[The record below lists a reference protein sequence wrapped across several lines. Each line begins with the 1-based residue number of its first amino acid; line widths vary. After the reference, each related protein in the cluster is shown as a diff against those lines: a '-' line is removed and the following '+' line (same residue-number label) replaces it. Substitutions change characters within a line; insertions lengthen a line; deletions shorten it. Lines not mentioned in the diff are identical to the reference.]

1 MAMTGADVVL
11 DVLRTEGVA
20 HIFGNPGTTEL
31 PLTDALAGSADIDYV
46 LALQEAS
53 AAAMADGYARATG
66 RPSFLNLH
74 AAVGLGNAAG
84 NLTNALANRSPI
96 VVTAGQQDERHLAD
110 DPFLAGDLVGIA
122 RPLCKW
128 AHEVRSPNEL
138 GTMLRRAFR
147 DAQAPPSGPVFLALR
162 MDHLQRDAP
171 EAPPRSTV
179 RRAAVATGLDE
190 LAARLCAVPAGHVAL
205 VLGDEVAHSGAVAAV
220 ADLADALGA
229 TAFGAP
235 LFGTT
240 LFAPAHPLWGGMLP
254 LTRAEMHEV
263 LAPFRVVLLL
273 GADSFQAILYTPAD
287 PVSPETVVLQ
297 LSGDPLGLGRSF
309 PVALGL
315 QGDIRASVE
324 ALTPLVA
331 GRTDAEAARAARE
344 TAQRRREA
352 ESGRWAAAAR
362 AGEDRQ
368 PMDPLAATAAIMSA
382 LPADTPLVSEAPTA
396 GAFARI
402 MHNACSAGTY
412 FFARGGGLGWAMPAA
427 CGVALA
433 VAPRPVIC
441 FVGDGSAMY
450 SPQALWT
457 AANRRLPIL
466 FVVMDNRGYAVL
478 RETLEAWKGRSKQT
492 GSYVALD
499 LDEPR
504 LDFCALAAS
513 MGVVA
518 STVRS
523 PREAHEAARAAVASG
538 EPRLLHVPLRAA
550 GDEA

>member
-1 MAMTGADVVL
+1 MTGADVVL
-11 DVLRTEGVA
+11 DVLRSEGVA
-20 HIFGNPGTTEL
+20 LIFGNPGTTEL
-31 PLTDALAGSADIDYV
+31 PLTDALAGCADIDYV

-84 NLTNALANRSPI
+84 NLTNAFANRSPI
-96 VVTAGQQDERHLAD
+96 VVTAGQQDERHLAE

-128 AHEVRSPNEL
+128 AHEVRSPDEL

-147 DAQAPPSGPVFLALR
+147 DALAPPSGPVFLSLR
-162 MDHLQRDAP
+162 MDHLQRAARPAP
-171 EAPPRSTV
+171 ARSIV
-179 RRAAVATGLDE
+179 NRAAVATGLNE
-190 LAARLCAVPAGHVAL
+190 AAAHLCSVPAGQVAL
-205 VLGDEVAHSGAVAAV
+205 VLGDEVARSGAVASV
-220 ADLADALGA
+220 ADLADTLGA

-235 LFGTT
+235 LFGAT
-240 LFAPAHPLWGGMLP
+240 LFPPAHSLWGGMLP
-254 LTRAEMHEV
+254 LTRAEMRDA

-273 GADSFQAILYTPAD
+273 GGDSFQAILYTAAD

-297 LSGDPLGLGRSF
+297 LSADPLALGRPF

-331 GRTDAEAARAARE
+331 ARTDAQAARAARE
-344 TAQRRREA
+344 AAQLRREA
-352 ESGRWAAAAR
+352 ESERWLAAAD
-362 AGEDRQ
+362 GGDDQE
-368 PMDPLAATAAIMSA
+368 PMDPLAATAAVMSA
-382 LPADTPLVSEAPTA
+382 LPLDTPLVSEAPTT

-402 MHNACSAGTY
+402 MHNARSAGTY

-433 VAPRPVIC
+433 LAPRPVIC

-478 RETLEAWKGRSKQT
+478 RDTLDFWQGRSKQS
-492 GSYVALD
+492 GDYVALD

-513 MGVVA
+513 MGVAA

-523 PREAHEAARAAVASG
+523 AREAHEVARAAVATG

-550 GDEA
+550 GDAA